1 MDLNYKTFGQGPP
14 LIILH
19 GLFGALDNWQTLAK
33 RFAEHFSVYIVDQRN
48 HGKSPHDSAMNYP
61 LLAEDLRNFMES
73 KWMFKA
79 HIMGHSMGG
88 KAAMQF
94 ALQFPDFVDRLIVV
108 DIHPGANKGGHELI
122 FDAMLSLNLDSLK
135 SRKEADQLLAEKIT
149 DFGIRQFLLKNLS
162 RDKESG
168 SYRWKMNLKVLHEHY
183 AAILAAVA
191 SEDTFDGPALFI
203 KGGESDYIRED
214 HWGEVLYPFPNAA
227 LQTIS
232 GAGHWVHADAPVEL
246 ESIVLTFLQESES

>member
-1 MDLNYKTFGQGPP
+1 MELNYKTFGQGPP

-19 GLFGALDNWQTLAK
+19 GLFGTLDNWQTLAK
-33 RFAEHFSVYIVDQRN
+33 RFAEHYSVYIVDQRN
-48 HGKSPHDSAMNYP
+48 HGKSPHDSEMSYP

-79 HIMGHSMGG
+79 HILGHSMGG

-94 ALQFPDFVDRLIVV
+94 ALQFPDFVDHLIIV
-108 DIHPGANKGGHELI
+108 DMHPRANEGGHELI
-122 FDAMLSLNLDSLK
+122 FDAMLSLELDKLK

-149 DFGIRQFLLKNLS
+149 DFGVRQFLLKNLS
-162 RDKESG
+162 RDKEND
-168 SYRWKMNLKVLHEHY
+168 SYRWKMNLKVLHKHY

-191 SEDTFDGPALFI
+191 SEEAFDGPTLFI
-203 KGGESDYIRED
+203 KGERSDYIIAD
-214 HWGEVLYPFPNAA
+214 HWEEVLQPFPNAS

-232 GAGHWVHADAPVEL
+232 DAGHWVHADAPEEL
-246 ESIVLTFLQESES
+246 EKIVLTFLQEN

>member
-1 MDLNYKTFGQGPP
+1 MELNYKTFGQGPP

-19 GLFGALDNWQTLAK
+19 GLFGTLDNWQTLAK

-48 HGKSPHDSAMNYP
+48 HGKSPHDAEMSYP
-61 LLAEDLRNFMES
+61 LLAEDLRHFMES

-94 ALQFPDFVDRLIVV
+94 ALQFPDFVDHLVVV
-108 DIHPGANKGGHELI
+108 DMHPGANKGGHEVI
-122 FDAMLSLNLDSLK
+122 FDAMLSLDLK
-135 SRKEADQLLAEKIT
+135 KLKNRKEADQLLEEKIP
-149 DFGIRQFLLKNLS
+149 DFGVRQFLLKNLS

-183 AAILAAVA
+183 SAILAAVGG
-191 SEDTFDGPALFI
+191 EDVFDGPALFI
-203 KGGESDYIRED
+203 KGGESDYIQED
-214 HWGEVLYPFPNAA
+214 QWPAVLQPFPNAV
-227 LQTIS
+227 LQTVR
-232 GAGHWVHADAPVEL
+232 GAGHWVHADAPKEL
-246 ESIVLTFLQESES
+246 EDIVLAFLQEN